1 MNNIFVKNRTNLKI
15 GDVVS
20 FYNHGVGGFL
30 FGIIVASDS
39 NTEKIYNP
47 DSKIEIWRPKSN
59 YEMGSI
65 INVVHISMINDV
77 AFYRRD
83 DLLELIEAA
92 DNQGIPYTFIM
103 KKEELEK

>member
-1 MNNIFVKNRTNLKI
+1 MNNIFVEDRANLKI

-20 FYNHGVGGFL
+20 FYNSGVCGFS
-30 FGIIVASDS
+30 FGIIVASDP
-39 NTEKIYNP
+39 NAEKIYSP

-59 YEMGSI
+59 YEMGAV
-65 INVVHISMINDV
+65 INVVPISMINDV

-103 KKEELEK
+103 EKEELEK

>member
-1 MNNIFVKNRTNLKI
+1 M
-15 GDVVS
+15 
-20 FYNHGVGGFL
+20 
-30 FGIIVASDS
+30 
-39 NTEKIYNP
+39 E
-47 DSKIEIWRPKSN
+47 
-59 YEMGSI
+59 SI
-65 INVVHISMINDV
+65 INVVPISMINDV